1 MGERLGIFG
10 GTFNPVHRGHLAMAR
25 AARDR
30 CGLDQILWVPA
41 AQPPHKPLAGGASIG
56 DRVEMVRL
64 AIAGEAGMALSL
76 VDARRPGPS
85 YAIDTLRLLEEQY
98 PQAQWHW
105 LLGQDGLADLPGWYR
120 AAELIPRC
128 RWIVVPRP
136 GSGADP
142 KQAMADLT
150 ERFGAVFVPL
160 SDFECDI
167 SSTRVRE
174 QLAAGRAGWEAL
186 LPEQVVSYIHKRGL
200 YDVPAGA

>member
-10 GTFNPVHRGHLAMAR
+10 GTFNPVHRGHLAMAH
-25 AARDR
+25 AARER
-30 CGLDQILWVPA
+30 CKLDQILWVPA
-41 AQPPHKPLAGGASIG
+41 AQPPHKPLAGGASI
-56 DRVEMVRL
+56 DERVEMVRL

-85 YAIDTLRLLEEQY
+85 YAIDTLRLLQEQY
-98 PQAQWHW
+98 PGAQWYW

-150 ERFGAVFVPL
+150 ERFGEMFAL
-160 SDFECDI
+160 LTGFECDI
-167 SSTRVRE
+167 SSTQVRE
-174 QLAAGRAGWEAL
+174 QLATGRAGWEKL
-186 LPEQVVSYIHKRGL
+186 LSKPVAVYIHRRGL
-200 YDVPAGA
+200 YGLSASA